1 MTFSQVLTLACPV
14 RQEVFDLVREH
25 PGITMQSLCQL
36 LPHRDRQEVVSAVYS
51 LNGILI
57 HPCVKVYRDSGRGRV
72 NGWGVLR

>member
-1 MTFSQVLTLACPV
+1 MTFSQVLSPACPV

-36 LPHRDRQEVVSAVYS
+36 LPHRERQEVISAVYS

-57 HPCVKVYRDSGRGRV
+57 HPCSKVYRDSGKGRV
-72 NGWGVLR
+72 NGWGLLR